1 MKLNAPEFWYI
12 VVGIILSV
20 ISGLVQAS
28 FAVLVTEIYAV
39 GSVFNFIIYRGKY
52 RLLLAYLKTLTCIF
66 IRSV

>member
-39 GSVFNFIIYRGKY
+39 GSVFNFNIYRGK
-52 RLLLAYLKTLTCIF
+52 
-66 IRSV
+66 